1 LSTIAPKDWSIISN
15 ELAFESNRTLEEKVV
30 KKIMDVT
37 ESFNSQEIF
46 SAMQNPTVTIFKT
59 TP

>member
-37 ESFNSQEIF
+37 ESFNSQEIL